1 MLAFLALLALAYAG
15 PLTVVV
21 FDHDLSVADLHTHIS
36 AVFGDV
42 KPKYVYDAVL
52 KGFAA
57 DLSGLSTAALSK
69 ITTHP
74 LYKYMEEDKPVH
86 ILQNCQ
92 STHSDSWGLPR
103 ISEREMSL
111 DSEYFFPAQA
121 GEGVTSYIVDTGIY
135 LAHND
140 FQGRATFGFK
150 AENGWSDTD
159 GNGHGTHVA
168 STVGG
173 LLYGV
178 AKKARLVAV
187 KVLSDGGSGSYAGVI
202 AGCNWALNAYLAGST
217 AGTANLSLGGPY
229 FQALNDALDRAM
241 QQGLFVVVAAGNSN
255 ANSCNDS
262 PSSAPDVITVGS
274 TDVSA
279 QSSDIRSYFSSYGPC
294 VDVWAP
300 GSDITGAWIG
310 SPSASRTISGTSMA
324 SPHVC
329 GVATL
334 IYGSNPDLEWDEVTS
349 IITKGSHS
357 TQGVVDLNC
366 GSNTICQ
373 QSPNAMIFNGCNH

>member
-1 MLAFLALLALAYAG
+1 MLAFLALFAFAFAG
-15 PLTVVV
+15 PLHVVV
-21 FDHDLSVADLHTHIS
+21 FEDDMSVADLHSHIT
-36 AVFGDV
+36 AVLGDV
-42 KPKYVYDAVL
+42 SNAKYIYDSVL

-57 DLSGLSTAALSK
+57 ELSVGAMAAVQK
-69 ITTHP
+69 HP
-74 LYKYMEEDKPVH
+74 KFKYIEEDKPVH
-86 ILQNCQ
+86 ILQSCT
-92 STHSDSWGLPR
+92 SAHSDSWGLPR
-103 ISEREMSL
+103 ISEKEMSL
-111 DSEYFFPAQA
+111 DSEYFYPQQA
-121 GEGVTSYIVDTGIY
+121 GEGVTAYIIDTGIY

-140 FQGRATFGFK
+140 FEGRATFGFK
-150 AENGWSDTD
+150 AENGWSNTD

-168 STVGG
+168 STVAG
-173 LLYGV
+173 LEYGV
-178 AKKARLVAV
+178 AKKAKLVAV
-187 KVLSDGGSGSYAGVI
+187 KVLSDQGSGSYAGVI
-202 AGCNWALNAYLAGST
+202 AGCNWALNAYLAGS
-217 AGTANLSLGGPY
+217 GPGVANLSLGGPY

-310 SPSASRTISGTSMA
+310 SPSATRTISGTSMA
-324 SPHVC
+324 APHVA
-329 GVATL
+329 GVAAL
-334 IYGSNPDLEWDEVTS
+334 VYGSNPEFEWDEVTS
-349 IITKGSHS
+349 IITKGSNS
-357 TQGVVDLNC
+357 VQGVVDLNC

-373 QSPNAMIFNGCNH
+373 SSPNAMIFNGCDR